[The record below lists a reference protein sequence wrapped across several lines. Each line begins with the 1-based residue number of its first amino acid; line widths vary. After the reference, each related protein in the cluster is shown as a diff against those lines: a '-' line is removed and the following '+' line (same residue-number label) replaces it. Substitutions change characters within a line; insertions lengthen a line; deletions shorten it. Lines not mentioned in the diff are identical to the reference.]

1 MCHCQP
7 LYKIPQTHAWD
18 IGVLICRTRKYRQ
31 LGVVSLKKTEDVWR
45 PLPLCRDRNFV
56 RSPILQR
63 GTRRC
68 RSTLSK
74 QNVPKVKLLRCHSWE
89 IRVFKLSDSFL
100 ATWNSAG
107 VMLPPSIMGERS
119 VVFCSLVKFN
129 FLFYHS
135 ALQMKQWTIGLRR
148 ASVELR
154 RHEGRFGKSGV
165 ACFQGLLI
173 CCAWGEKAPGLR
185 FAVRGSWFPSTLP
198 PLALYT
204 PYSKIAANK
213 SFFCLHVN

>member
-1 MCHCQP
+1 MSWTTTWRRTILGKAPEFLGVTNRKCVIVNHCTKFP
-7 LYKIPQTHAWD
+7 RHLRGALWFWSAEPE
-18 IGVLICRTRKYRQ
+18 KYHQ

-45 PLPLCRDRNFV
+45 PLPLCRNINFV
-56 RSPILQR
+56 RSHIWQR

-74 QNVPKVKLLRCHSWE
+74 LNVPKVKLLRCHSWE
-89 IRVFKLSDSFL
+89 IRVFKLNDNFL

-107 VMLPPSIMGERS
+107 VMLPPPIMGERS

-148 ASVELR
+148 ASVELNSS
-154 RHEGRFGKSGV
+154 FD
-165 ACFQGLLI
+165 CMLI
-173 CCAWGEKAPGLR
+173 SPLR
-185 FAVRGSWFPSTLP
+185 LIFAS
-198 PLALYT
+198 
-204 PYSKIAANK
+204 K
-213 SFFCLHVN
+213 SFCFLYMLTRRKRLINMQTNE